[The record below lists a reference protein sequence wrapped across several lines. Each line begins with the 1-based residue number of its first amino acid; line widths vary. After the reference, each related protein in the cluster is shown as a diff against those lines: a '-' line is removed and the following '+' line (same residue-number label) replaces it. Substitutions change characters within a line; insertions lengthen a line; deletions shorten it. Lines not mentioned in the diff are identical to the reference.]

1 MSPFDPL
8 KFASDIANGIG
19 SGIGQVA
26 SDAFRIAEQAGAAV
40 ADGIGQAFEAV
51 TKPPQTQPIANPNHA
66 IARQSRKSAYAS
78 SLAK

>member
-26 SDAFRIAEQAGAAV
+26 SDAFRIAEQAGAAGGRRHRPSLRSG
-40 ADGIGQAFEAV
+40 DKNHRRRSQL
-51 TKPPQTQPIANPNHA
+51 QT
-66 IARQSRKSAYAS
+66 RTT
-78 SLAK
+78 L

>member
-51 TKPPQTQPIANPNHA
+51 TKNHRRRSQLQT
-66 IARQSRKSAYAS
+66 RTT
-78 SLAK
+78 L